1 MPGPR
6 RVRQSHYS
14 QSMDVHPPGPSVYVS
29 DPSYGPGLDPM
40 DADTAPVD
48 TTVEGIDWGPVTP
61 PASPGGE
68 LAFVDGAQQVEAW
81 LTITAGDDPEPL
93 PGAAFAAAAG
103 AVITS
108 PGRAAEIVGLRVR
121 RAIVTVGDR
130 RLSLPPLGGFAWES
144 RTGAASESTGIARR
158 VGEFRQQLELALAEE
173 LARPDRL
180 IVLDGRL
187 SFVRDVGGPVV
198 GAIKSHHRMYLPPDE
213 ARTVVA
219 LRVGERTPLFA
230 IGEDR
235 LSWYQRLPGVGCAG
249 WAGILRGEAARSMGA
264 AEAARLADRAA
275 AELPRFA
282 GRPHRDPRAPQNLSP
297 IAGLEW
303 RLRHRM
309 GDRRLALRA
318 VRRAA
323 LRAQLDASTPA
334 RVDVSEVVDPVA
346 A

>member
-1 MPGPR
+1 M
-6 RVRQSHYS
+6 
-14 QSMDVHPPGPSVYVS
+14 
-29 DPSYGPGLDPM
+29 
-40 DADTAPVD
+40 
-48 TTVEGIDWGPVTP
+48 
-61 PASPGGE
+61 
-68 LAFVDGAQQVEAW
+68 
-81 LTITAGDDPEPL
+81 
-93 PGAAFAAAAG
+93 
-103 AVITS
+103 
-108 PGRAAEIVGLRVR
+108 
-121 RAIVTVGDR
+121 TVGDR
-130 RLSLPPLGGFAWES
+130 RLTLPPVGGFSWET
-144 RTGAASESTGIARR
+144 RAGAASEATGVARR
-158 VGEFRQQLELALAEE
+158 VGEFRQQMELALAEE

-180 IVLDGRL
+180 VVLDGRL

-235 LSWYQRLPGVGCAG
+235 LSWYQRLPGVGGEG
-249 WAGILRGEAARSMGA
+249 WAGILRGEAPRSLGTV
-264 AEAARLADRAA
+264 EAARLADRAA

-318 VRRAA
+318 VRRSA
-323 LRAQLDASTPA
+323 LRARLDAGAAGAGGGGRGRRRGGRMSGPVGVVLGHQAASSQVFTVGLADDQTLEVDDLVAVTTTDSGGDVTTFGIVTETYAQMEGASLPSDTQIIAAGRDARRAGAHGRGPGDARRPRALDRAPPRPAGAPRARPRARPWRSTRTP
-334 RVDVSEVVDPVA
+334 
-346 A
+346 

>member
-1 MPGPR
+1 
-6 RVRQSHYS
+6 
-14 QSMDVHPPGPSVYVS
+14 MDAQPPQPFVHVA
-29 DPSYGPGLDPM
+29 DPSYGPGFDPM
-40 DADTAPVD
+40 DSETAPVD
-48 TTVEGIDWGPVTP
+48 TSVEGIPWGPVVP
-61 PASPGGE
+61 PAPSGGE
-68 LAFVDGAQQVEAW
+68 LAFIDGAQQVEAW
-81 LTITAGDDPEPL
+81 LTITAGDDPEAQ

-103 AVITS
+103 AVLTGPS
-108 PGRAAEIVGLRVR
+108 RMAEIVGIRVR

-130 RLSLPPLGGFAWES
+130 RLTLPPVGGFAWEA
-144 RTGAASESTGIARR
+144 RAGAASEATGVARR
-158 VGEFRQQLELALAEE
+158 VGEFRQQMELALAEQ

-180 IVLDGRL
+180 VVLDGRL
-187 SFVRDVGGPVV
+187 SFIRDVGGPVV

-213 ARTVVA
+213 ARAVVA

-235 LSWYQRLPGVGCAG
+235 LSWYQRLPGVGEDG
-249 WAGILRGEAARSMGA
+249 WAGILRGEAARSLGA
-264 AEAARLADRAA
+264 VEAARLADRAA

-318 VRRAA
+318 VRRSA
-323 LRAQLDASTPA
+323 LRARLDAGAPA
-334 RVDVSEVVDPVA
+334 RVAVAEVADPVA

>member
-1 MPGPR
+1 
-6 RVRQSHYS
+6 
-14 QSMDVHPPGPSVYVS
+14 MDPYAPEPVVHVA
-29 DPSYGPGLDPM
+29 DPSYGPGFDPM
-40 DADTAPVD
+40 DAETAPVD
-48 TTVEGIDWGPVTP
+48 TSVEGIAWAPVVPP
-61 PASPGGE
+61 PAAGGE
-68 LAFVDGAQQVEAW
+68 LAFIDGAQQVEAW
-81 LTITAGDDPEPL
+81 LTITAGDDPEAL

-103 AVITS
+103 AVLTA
-108 PGRAAEIVGLRVR
+108 PGRRAEVVGLRVR
-121 RAIVTVGDR
+121 RALVTVGDR
-130 RLSLPPLGGFAWES
+130 RLSLPPVGGFAWES
-144 RTGAASESTGIARR
+144 RAGAASEATGIARR
-158 VGEFRQQLELALAEE
+158 VGEFRQQMELALAEQ
-173 LARPDRL
+173 LAGPERL
-180 IVLDGRL
+180 VVIDGRL

-198 GAIKSHHRMYLPPDE
+198 GAIKSHHRMYLPPAE
-213 ARTVVA
+213 ARVVVA

-235 LSWYQRLPGVGCAG
+235 LSWYQRLPGVGSAG
-249 WAGILRGEAARSMGA
+249 WAGILRGEAPRSLGT

-318 VRRAA
+318 VRRSA
-323 LRAQLDASTPA
+323 LRARLDAGGPA
-334 RVDVSEVVDPVA
+334 DVRVSEVVDAVA

>member
-1 MPGPR
+1 
-6 RVRQSHYS
+6 
-14 QSMDVHPPGPSVYVS
+14 MDAHTPEPFVHVA
-29 DPSYGPGLDPM
+29 DPSYGPGFDPT
-40 DADTAPVD
+40 DSETAPVD
-48 TTVEGIDWGPVTP
+48 TSVEGIPWAPVV
-61 PASPGGE
+61 PGAPGDGE
-68 LAFVDGAQQVEAW
+68 LVFIDGAQQVEAW
-81 LTITAGDDPEPL
+81 LTISAGDDPEAR
-93 PGAAFAAAAG
+93 PGAAFAVAAG
-103 AVITS
+103 AVLCA
-108 PGRAAEIVGLRVR
+108 PGQRAEIVGLRVR

-130 RLSLPPLGGFAWES
+130 RLTLPPVGGFAWET
-144 RTGAASESTGIARR
+144 RAGAASEATGVARR
-158 VGEFRQQLELALAEE
+158 VGEFRQQMELALAEE

-180 IVLDGRL
+180 VVLDGRL

-198 GAIKSHHRMYLPPDE
+198 GAIKSHHRMYLPLDE

-235 LSWYQRLPGVGCAG
+235 LSWYQRLPGVGGEG
-249 WAGILRGEAARSMGA
+249 WAGILRGEAPRSLGT

-318 VRRAA
+318 VRRSA
-323 LRAQLDASTPA
+323 LRARLDAGGPA
-334 RVDVSEVVDPVA
+334 RVAVAEAVEPVA